1 MEDLTGRQF
10 GPYQVVAPLGEG
22 GMAAVYKA
30 YQPSVDRYVALKVLP
45 QHFAKD
51 PEFVERFKRE
61 AKVIANLQHPHI
73 LPVHDFGESDGY
85 TYMAMRFIRG
95 GELSQWIEKNQPL
108 SLPQIRR
115 IISQIGDAL
124 DYAHAQGVMHRDVK
138 PSNVLI
144 DERGNCLLTDF
155 GLARMVETS
164 VKITRTG
171 GILGTPAYM
180 SPEQGMGQGIDHRS
194 DIYALG
200 VVLYEMVTG
209 RPPYQ
214 AETPMAIMI
223 KHIQSPLPPPTKYNP
238 DLPEDV
244 ERVILKAL
252 AKEKEDRFATAGD
265 LVKALEKATAHPTIS
280 TGAARPT
287 VAAIHTPQEQEAETA
302 VPATPPTPV
311 PVQDDVETAV
321 PATPPTPVPVQDDV
335 ETAVIDTPTDTPK
348 PRRNLR
354 KWALIGIG
362 VIVVGFIGLILLSLL
377 DDSDDFEDVEPFT
390 GEIPADIAGIIDE
403 ANADWDE
410 GDLEEALEGFEEA
423 IDLEPGIA
431 DLHCQRGNLYEII
444 GDLYTAF
451 DSYLNC
457 QQIAENAGDLE
468 TASYAFGTATIIQIR
483 QMEQEGDADLEN
495 LQSAFDNAISDSLAP
510 DWLICDRGEFSLGY
524 ADMEAAFED
533 FTVCNDTVSDPY
545 WSFRSEAVIN
555 MIKGQEA
562 LSNEDFPIAVEHLQ
576 RWAELDP
583 EGPWAFCSLGYAF
596 NGLSDYGAAHDAF
609 GQCAEIAELN
619 NDIEL
624 RNQAE
629 SGILFTIAQEAK
641 INNAYEE
648 ALDAF
653 SQAIEI
659 TPDTPWLYCER
670 GEVNWALDK
679 IDQARNDFG
688 SCLDMSD
695 GDERLSEWAN
705 SALSELP

>member
-61 AKVIANLQHPHI
+61 ARVIAKLQHPHI

-95 GELSQWIEKNQPL
+95 GELSDWIEQNQPL

-124 DYAHAQGVMHRDVK
+124 DYAHGQGVMHRDVK

-164 VKITRTG
+164 VKLTRTG

-200 VVLYEMVTG
+200 VILYEMITG

-223 KHIQSPLPPPTKYNP
+223 KHIQSPLPPPSKYNP

-252 AKEKEDRFATAGD
+252 AKEKEDRYATAGD
-265 LVKALEKATAHPTIS
+265 LVQALEQATAHPTIS
-280 TGAARPT
+280 TGAERPT
-287 VAAIHTPQEQEAETA
+287 VAAIRPPQTQE
-302 VPATPPTPV
+302 
-311 PVQDDVETAV
+311 VETAV
-321 PATPPTPVPVQDDV
+321 PPTPIPQPAPAPEQET
-335 ETAVIDTPTDTPK
+335 ETAVPTPTPTPAP
-348 PRRNLR
+348 PRKRRTWLY
-354 KWALIGIG
+354 AVIGTIVVAIIGIA
-362 VIVVGFIGLILLSLL
+362 LLSLF
-377 DDSDDFEDVEPFT
+377 DGSDDPENIEPFT
-390 GEIPADIAGIIDE
+390 GEIPPDIENIIDE
-403 ANADWDE
+403 ANTDWDN
-410 GDLEEALEGFEEA
+410 GNYEEAIAGFEEA

-431 DLHCQRGNLYEII
+431 DLHCQHGNLYENI
-444 GDLYTAF
+444 GDFVTAL
-451 DSYLNC
+451 DSYETC
-457 QQIAENAGDLE
+457 RQIAENGGDTE
-468 TASYAFGTATIIQIR
+468 TASHAFGSAALA
-483 QMEQEGDADLEN
+483 QMRLVAEDGNADLDT
-495 LQSAFDNAISDSLAP
+495 LRGIYDDALSDPLAP
-510 DWLICDRGEFSLGY
+510 SWLYCERGELSLGF
-524 ADMEAAFED
+524 ADDQAALED
-533 FTVCNDTVSDPY
+533 FSICNESVEDNY
-545 WSFRSEAVIN
+545 WTFRSEAVIN

-562 LSNEDFPIAVEHLQ
+562 LENEAYPLAVEYLE

-583 EGPWAFCSLGYAF
+583 EGPWAFCSLGYAQT
-596 NGLSDYGAAHDAF
+596 GLQAYGQAREAF
-609 GQCAEIAELN
+609 DRCYELAGVYDD
-619 NDIEL
+619 NDMQDL
-624 RNQAE
+624 AE
-629 SGILFTIAQEAK
+629 SGIFYANANEAVH
-641 INNAYEE
+641 NDELDE
-648 ALDAF
+648 ALESY

-659 TPDTPWLYCER
+659 APDTPWLYCER
-670 GEVNWALDK
+670 GEVFGTLDQL
-679 IDQARNDFG
+679 DEARDDFQM
-688 SCLDMSD
+688 CLEMSD
-695 GDERLSEWAN
+695 GDESLMEWAN
-705 SALSELP
+705 SALGELP